1 MSYNAMAHRNLLFH
15 MCIHINMHT
24 SCISIYIDARAC
36 MHGVC
41 CVRARARVCVSLRM
55 SVANI
60 ANITIVR

>member
-15 MCIHINMHT
+15 MCIDINLHI
-24 SCISIYIDARAC
+24 SCMPIYIDVRAC
-36 MHGVC
+36 MHVC
-41 CVRARARVCVSLRM
+41 ASVCACVCVSLRM